1 MWEGPLA
8 PWWIEEAYKY
18 YLVSIRTMDLGYVSD
33 VNAAL
38 SLEILFKSFLFIE
51 KCGEDNQPKLS
62 FDLSRL
68 NGNYMVKG
76 ISKGHD
82 LYLLAKSLPD
92 DIQEVFFQESDYEF
106 LQRRRD
112 TFVSSRYLYERK
124 NRTGSSN
131 ILSNLAIE
139 YIEKAVSLYKLRG
152 CTDWWILNYPKI

>member
-38 SLEILFKSFLFIE
+38 SLEILFKSFLCIE

-62 FDLSRL
+62 FDFSRL
-68 NGNYMVKG
+68 NGKYIVTG

-92 DIQEVFFQESDYEF
+92 DIQQVFFPRQ
-106 LQRRRD
+106 
-112 TFVSSRYLYERK
+112 
-124 NRTGSSN
+124 
-131 ILSNLAIE
+131 
-139 YIEKAVSLYKLRG
+139 
-152 CTDWWILNYPKI
+152 

>member
-1 MWEGPLA
+1 
-8 PWWIEEAYKY
+8 
-18 YLVSIRTMDLGYVSD
+18 
-33 VNAAL
+33 
-38 SLEILFKSFLFIE
+38 
-51 KCGEDNQPKLS
+51 
-62 FDLSRL
+62 DLSRL

-106 LQRRRD
+106 FQRRRD